1 MPTIH
6 TIYLGDLHTEAE
18 HVKSGVKLITDAPP
32 DNQGK
37 GESFSPTDL
46 LSASLG
52 SCMMTI
58 MAIAARTAGFEPEL
72 KGTEIN
78 ITKIM
83 ASEPRRVGEIM
94 VEFNFPPNQF
104 SEKQKKMLE
113 NAARA
118 CPVVKSLHEDL
129 KETIIFNW

>member
-6 TIYLGDLHTEAE
+6 TIYLGDLRTEAE
-18 HVKSGVKLITDAPP
+18 HLKSGNKVVTDAPP

-37 GESFSPTDL
+37 GEAFSPTDL
-46 LSASLG
+46 LTASLG

-78 ITKIM
+78 LTKIM
-83 ASEPRRVGEIM
+83 ASEPRRVGEVI

-104 SEKQKKMLE
+104 TDKQKRMLE
-113 NAARA
+113 NAAKA
-118 CPVVKSLHEDL
+118 CPVSKSVSEDL
-129 KETIIFNW
+129 KETLIFNW